1 MPAPNQLLVDLFVIF
16 AVTKCFGEIF
26 ERFSLPA
33 VLGEILA
40 GTTLGPH
47 ALGLIHPSDTVYSLA
62 QVSAIFLLFSAASH
76 WALPF
81 AEVAQSEH
89 VASDVVARISGHS
102 AALWVTLAMVV
113 SALGTLIA

>member
-40 GTTLGPH
+40 GITDVAMNTFAMESVLLRTQKLAKLGKGEI
-47 ALGLIHPSDTVYSLA
+47 AGEMFYIMSEVRNRLDTVKLA
-62 QVSAIFLLFSAASH
+62 STGPGSIH
-76 WALPF
+76 
-81 AEVAQSEH
+81 
-89 VASDVVARISGHS
+89 R
-102 AALWVTLAMVV
+102 
-113 SALGTLIA
+113 

>member
-40 GTTLGPH
+40 GITLGPH
-47 ALGLIHPSDTVYSLA
+47 ALGPIHPSDTVYSLA
-62 QVSAIFLLFSAASH
+62 QVSALFLLFRVGLESS
-76 WALPF
+76 PQDISQ
-81 AEVAQSEH
+81 VAGKAIQ
-89 VASDVVARISGHS
+89 VAHP
-102 AALWVTLAMVV
+102 AM
-113 SALGTLIA
+113 LL